1 MDPIT
6 GGLLIGGTIL
16 GAIGQSKAAKAQAR
30 AARAQAAAKRE
41 QADEMLKRAKFNAA
55 VMREQGRGLQQQ
67 QIAAYAK
74 SGVALSS
81 GSTLATLQDTASNV
95 NLGIQQ
101 MLDEAD
107 FKANQLRMGADIDT
121 RLAGDIRSA
130 GKWAVAGTLLSGAGR
145 VGAAGGFSGFGGS
158 SSAAKVTGGKSVAYN
173 YTGPS
178 YGNIA

>member
-16 GAIGQSKAAKAQAR
+16 GAIGQRKSAKAQAR

-55 VMREQGRGLQQQ
+55 VMREKGRGLQAE
-67 QIAAYAK
+67 QIGAFAK
-74 SGVALSS
+74 SGVALTS
-81 GSTLATLQDTASNV
+81 GSTLAALQDTVSTV
-95 NLGIQQ
+95 SLSVQQ

-107 FKANQLRMGADIDT
+107 FKANQLRMGADVDT

-130 GKWAVAGTLLSGAGR
+130 SKWAIGGTLLSG
-145 VGAAGGFSGFGGS
+145 GAQAYR
-158 SSAAKVTGGKSVAYN
+158 AYN
-173 YTGPS
+173 S
-178 YGNIA
+178 

>member
-16 GAIGQSKAAKAQAR
+16 GAIGQSKSARAQAR

-81 GSTLATLQDTASNV
+81 GSTLAALQDTVSTV
-95 NLGIQQ
+95 SLSVQQ

-107 FKANQLRMGADIDT
+107 FKANQLRMGADVDA
-121 RLAGDIRSA
+121 RLAGDIKSA
-130 GKWAVAGTLLSGAGR
+130 GKWAVAGTLLSG
-145 VGAAGGFSGFGGS
+145 GAQ
-158 SSAAKVTGGKSVAYN
+158 AYKEYN
-173 YTGPS
+173 S
-178 YGNIA
+178 